1 MTQFAPKPGG
11 PLDIVLYNYVQPSE
25 NGNPGGGVTV
35 YLRNLSTTL
44 RAMGHRVRILS
55 AGDRY
60 NPLRTKPYLSRRS
73 EDEFIIFNSP
83 VVAPAIFSFHDPDVY
98 LRNGSLDDV
107 PDALSRE
114 LPNVDVFHF
123 HNIEGLTQGFLHS
136 LKKKYPRS
144 AFLYSAHNY
153 NIACPQVY
161 LWKNDRGNCV
171 DYENGNACINCVSK
185 KYGRRR
191 KMLLNAVKTPIKA
204 IRQKDSPLV
213 SAIYSMDKY
222 LARVT
227 GSKTRGG
234 KQPLSIQDSARHEGH
249 AASASDFVAYRQAG
263 ISLVDDYFDT
273 TLAVSDRTKQILVS
287 LGAKPE
293 RISVSYIG
301 TKHMERLQQARR
313 KEPGSANLHVG
324 YIGYM
329 REDKGFFF
337 FLDAIESLPPDVA
350 SAMDITIAAKFT
362 DAAAVQRMRSMAPMF
377 RSYRTFDGYTHAD
390 LEKILEPVNL
400 GIVPP
405 LWEDNLPQVAIE
417 FVTHGIPILT
427 SNFGGAQE
435 IAGNSGYVF
444 DASRPENLREKLC
457 GFVRGNSEPPS
468 FWTGNLKLRSNDQ
481 HANEI
486 LRFYAEA
493 MGRIPQPSD
502 G

>member
-1 MTQFAPKPGG
+1 MPPLTSKPGG
-11 PLDIVLYNYVQPSE
+11 TLDIVLYNYVQPSE

-44 RAMGHRVRILS
+44 RTMGHRVRVLS

-73 EDEFIIFNSP
+73 EDEFVIFNSP

-98 LRNGSLDDV
+98 LRNASLDHI
-107 PDALSRE
+107 PDALSKE

-153 NIACPQVY
+153 NVACPQVY

-171 DYENGNACINCVSK
+171 DYESGNACVNCVSK

-191 KMLLNAVKTPIKA
+191 KMLVNAFKTPIKA
-204 IRQKDSPLV
+204 IRQKDSRFV
-213 SAIYSMDKY
+213 SAVYSMDKH
-222 LARVT
+222 LAKLM
-227 GSKTRGG
+227 GGEARGR
-234 KQPLSIQDSARHEGH
+234 KQPFPIPDAGRHGH
-249 AASASDFVAYRQAG
+249 ATSASDFIAYRQAG
-263 ISLVDDYFDT
+263 ISLVNDYFDT

-301 TKHMERLQQARR
+301 TRHMDRLQQVER
-313 KEPGSANLHVG
+313 KEPGKGNTHVG

-350 SAMDITIAAKFT
+350 SAMDVTIAAKFT

-377 RSYRTFDGYTHAD
+377 RSYRTFDGYIHAD
-390 LEKILEPVNL
+390 LERILEPVNL

-427 SNFGGAQE
+427 SAFGGAQE
-435 IAGNSGYVF
+435 IAGNPGYVF
-444 DASRPENLREKLC
+444 DASRPENLRDKLC
-457 GFVRGNSEPPS
+457 GFVRGDFESTR
-468 FWTGNLKLRSNDQ
+468 FWAGNLKLRSNDQ

-486 LRFYAEA
+486 LRVYAEA
-493 MGRIPQPSD
+493 MDRIPQPSD